1 MSEYD
6 EKQWHDFPKLPK
18 LTILPWLLWALAAG
32 LAIAGVLYAARVHS
46 VEIPLHVLEKENVE
60 IRLMGTP
67 CVDAASIAQ
76 IRPLV
81 LHRFRAIES
90 VWPEKDGTS
99 KAYAGCWAELTS
111 EEAGEEVFL
120 LVFSDGASGGIP
132 KSEFRKVKGQS
143 GA

>member
-1 MSEYD
+1 MIDDKEH
-6 EKQWHDFPKLPK
+6 QWHDFPPLPK

-32 LAIAGVLYAARVHS
+32 LAIAGVLYAAKAHS
-46 VEIPLHVLEKENVE
+46 VDIPLHVLEKGNVE

-67 CVDAASIAQ
+67 CVDPASIAQ
-76 IRPLV
+76 IRPIV

-90 VWPEKDGTS
+90 VWPERDGS
-99 KAYAGCWAELTS
+99 RKAYAGCWAELTA

-132 KSEFRKVKGQS
+132 KSEFKKVKGQS